1 MQNLKKMLKSVFI
14 IMIFAIFLQSCITAD
29 CPSCS
34 ENTRVSHPK
43 LIEWKVALNSEYY
56 DENTKT
62 TIMSV
67 STDIEPTFIP
77 TINPDSRE
85 CGNIPTWDGMPWESY
100 FQKNHFK
107 NLKGIIRIIGYPNE
121 SGVSPI
127 YSIPASNIAEIT
139 STSNPLLLPPHEY
152 VIKEPCLC
160 CDRIRNGWW
169 IFDKFEMRLM
179 AGYRNMNDSI
189 IYPTA
194 NGTSTYYSDIFNTDR
209 GGSNIVPGLEFAGLW
224 SIKKIDPSEKFQ
236 IGVHTGLWVADE
248 SYFIPV
254 GLHLRYTFNQKP
266 NPFENNCN
274 TPYVFGNIGLPL
286 DFKTAA
292 PIFGHR
298 YYYSLGV
305 GYDWAVSCGTDFSID
320 LGFRQMSLP
329 LPAIDCCPEIPSA
342 DRYLYRLSYL
352 GFLRIGLTF

>member
-1 MQNLKKMLKSVFI
+1 
-14 IMIFAIFLQSCITAD
+14 MIFAIFLQSCKTAD

-160 CDRIRNGWW
+160 CDRIRKDDMPPTIMLIWSSILNRFLAAL
-169 IFDKFEMRLM
+169 ILISAAFACQPRRKSQIRKFK
-179 AGYRNMNDSI
+179 N
-189 IYPTA
+189 
-194 NGTSTYYSDIFNTDR
+194 
-209 GGSNIVPGLEFAGLW
+209 
-224 SIKKIDPSEKFQ
+224 
-236 IGVHTGLWVADE
+236 
-248 SYFIPV
+248 
-254 GLHLRYTFNQKP
+254 
-266 NPFENNCN
+266 
-274 TPYVFGNIGLPL
+274 
-286 DFKTAA
+286 
-292 PIFGHR
+292 
-298 YYYSLGV
+298 
-305 GYDWAVSCGTDFSID
+305 
-320 LGFRQMSLP
+320 
-329 LPAIDCCPEIPSA
+329 
-342 DRYLYRLSYL
+342 
-352 GFLRIGLTF
+352 